1 MQASQRLNGWSRERR
16 VVLVREAP
24 ALAPVGEQRRRR
36 RDHLARALPGVER
49 WSRKIAPWSGRVAML
64 VTTLDPMAF
73 PAEIIAR
80 LYRERADAENIY
92 DELKNQWGMEW
103 LYHSKTR
110 ALPTDGCQHG
120 GAGLQ
125 LVASLCEALRCR
137 APSRSDH

>member
-1 MQASQRLNGWSRERR
+1 
-16 VVLVREAP
+16 
-24 ALAPVGEQRRRR
+24 
-36 RDHLARALPGVER
+36 
-49 WSRKIAPWSGRVAML
+49 ML